1 MKVFSKILLESKN
14 DVFILTSDELDRY
27 KEAISKTK
35 RSKEFMNLLWIVS
48 QYPVLLEKEVLED
61 VLKGKYTQKVS
72 SIDSNILK
80 DITKLAKKV
89 GDEVRLLPQ
98 LLSLSQREAVIDKR
112 IDPNDLTLDL
122 ETEQGRNAIAKKYIP
137 LIEKLVKQFEKESS
151 LSKEELRSAAMVGLV
166 NAMNEYKNPE
176 ELEKAGKSG
185 NMSFTNYAA
194 YRIKQ
199 QILSDMTEYS
209 RDVKISKYYQ
219 DKLKNAGEDTTRE
232 FSIDSLYADG
242 DDDTPMS
249 IDRFFGLAEEDD
261 TLEQKE
267 KEELYSKLFKRIE
280 SKFSTRDCIMLYKV
294 WGVNGYKPVK
304 VKDIAKELGI
314 SAPAVVQACARI
326 IKFVANDKYCKDL
339 KNAYESLVDDYVFGK
354 LFEVYKENR
363 NTIIESFIYDDLYIL
378 LEELKRW
385 NNKDKFQNT
394 VNKATDE
401 LNIDDALFIY
411 NILQNKLLLDE
422 KSVKKYKLPVI
433 RFLENVYPNKAFKKA
448 TLAELVSE
456 LEDLKTVSLKFAI
469 AW

>member
-1 MKVFSKILLESKN
+1 MKVFSKLLLESKN
-14 DVFILTSDELDRY
+14 DIFVLTSEEFDRY

-35 RSKEFMNLLWIVS
+35 RSKEFMDILWLINLHMPI
-48 QYPVLLEKEVLED
+48 LLEKEVLED
-61 VLKGKYTQKVS
+61 VIKGKYTQKVS
-72 SIDSNILK
+72 SIDTNVLK
-80 DITKLAKKV
+80 DITKLAKKA

-98 LLSLSQREAVIDKR
+98 FLSLSQREAIIDKR

-122 ETEQGRNAIAKKYIP
+122 ETEHGRNAIAKKYIP

-166 NAMNEYKNPE
+166 NAMNDYKNPE
-176 ELEKAGKSG
+176 ELEKVGKSG
-185 NMSFTNYAA
+185 NMSFTSYAA

-199 QILSDMTEYS
+199 QILKDMTEYS

-219 DKLKNAGEDTTRE
+219 DKLKVAGEDTTRE
-232 FSIDSLYADG
+232 FSIDSLYSNG
-242 DDDTPMS
+242 DDEPMS

-267 KEELYSKLFKRIE
+267 KEELYSKIFKRIE
-280 SKFSTRDCIMLYKV
+280 SKFSARDCTMLYKV

-314 SAPAVVQACARI
+314 SSPAVVQACARI
-326 IKFVANDKYCKDL
+326 IKFVANDKYCKEL

-433 RFLENVYPNKAFKKA
+433 HFLENVYPNKAFKKA